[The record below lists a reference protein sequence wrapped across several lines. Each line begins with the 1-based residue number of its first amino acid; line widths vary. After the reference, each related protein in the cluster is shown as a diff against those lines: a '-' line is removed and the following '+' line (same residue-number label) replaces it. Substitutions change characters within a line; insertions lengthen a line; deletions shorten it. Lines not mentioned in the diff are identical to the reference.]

1 MNFKKLAVAAAFTLS
16 LGLVETAQADYID
29 ALSENFASGATFTGT
44 VTFDNNFVA
53 TAVSGTL
60 TGYSLGTAGYVGG
73 SVSESISWVYDPTY
87 DYATAPLASN
97 WLLDASPATFDSTVN
112 NSLLF
117 TIDFTNPSA
126 PVFTSGAYDNGIN
139 TLSSNADFLSFGTVT
154 AVPVPAALWLFAG
167 GFASLGWF
175 GRRKSAVI

>member
-29 ALSENFASGATFTGT
+29 ALSETFASGATFNGT
-44 VTFDNNFVA
+44 VTFDDGLVA
-53 TAVSGTL
+53 TAVSGML
-60 TGYSLGTAGYVGG
+60 TGYALGTAGYVGG

-87 DYATAPLASN
+87 DYQPAPLASN
-97 WLLDASPATFDSTVN
+97 WLLDASPATFDATIN

-126 PVFTSGAYDNGIN
+126 PVFTNGQYDNGIN
-139 TLSSNADFLSFGTVT
+139 TLSSNADFLVSGAVT
-154 AVPVPAALWLFAG
+154 AVPAPAAVWLFAG
-167 GFASLGWF
+167 GFAGMSWF
-175 GRRKSAVI
+175 GRRKSAAA